1 MPRAA
6 EALEDVGGG
15 EELASS
21 LCRVTLCPIL
31 RGVRFHRWTSVEV
44 DLG

>member
-1 MPRAA
+1 M
-6 EALEDVGGG
+6 G

-21 LCRVTLCPIL
+21 LCRVTLCPVL